1 LSIVV
6 PTRSESTGNDLAA
19 PSRPGILL
27 DRDGTVIVDDGYVGA
42 VPRVRFIEGAAE
54 AIAAFNRAGVPVA
67 IVSNQAGVARGYYGI
82 EDVELVHEHIA
93 ERLAEHGAHVDLF
106 LYCPYHPEGVVQAF
120 ARASEDRKPA
130 PGMARAAARA
140 LNLDLRSSVVVGDR
154 PEDIGLAAAIGARA
168 IYVGPEPS
176 ATPGVRSFA
185 DLASATP
192 YILDVVLGSA
202 AEEPEPAFPIKPYV
216 MPSTYCTDYFA
227 ETAKAAE
234 SIDAAQL
241 ERAVAL
247 LVDAYTRGA
256 TVFSCGNGGSAA
268 IANHLQ
274 CDHLKGVRTDTD
286 LTPRVTSLSSNIE
299 LITAVANDIGYED
312 VFAYQLQ
319 SQARPGDVVV
329 AISSSGRSPNIV
341 RALSWARSH
350 EVATIALTGFDGGDA
365 RTIADAAVH
374 VDSANYGVIEDLHQA
389 VMHLMAQYIRQA
401 HMPADAIA
409 ATRF

>member
-1 LSIVV
+1 MSIVV
-6 PTRSESTGNDLAA
+6 PTRDESTGSEVVA
-19 PSRPGILL
+19 PPRPGILL
-27 DRDGTVIVDDGYVGA
+27 DRDGTVIVDGGYVGA
-42 VPRVRFIEGAAE
+42 VPDVQFIDGAAE
-54 AIAAFNRAGVPVA
+54 AIAAFNRAGIPVA
-67 IVSNQAGVARGYYGI
+67 IVSNQAGVARGFYGI
-82 EDVELVHEHIA
+82 DDVELVHEHIA
-93 ERLAEHGAHVDLF
+93 ARLAERGAHVDLF
-106 LYCPYHPEGVVQAF
+106 LYCPYHPDGVVQAF

-154 PEDIGLAAAIGARA
+154 PEDMGLAAAIGAQA
-168 IYVGPEPS
+168 VHVGPQPS
-176 ATPGVRSFA
+176 ALPGVRSFA
-185 DLASATP
+185 DLATATP
-192 YILDVVLGSA
+192 FILDVVLGSA
-202 AEEPEPAFPIKPYV
+202 APEPAEAFPTKPYV

-227 ETAKAAE
+227 EANKAAE
-234 SIDAAQL
+234 SIDAGEL
-241 ERAVAL
+241 ERAVAV

-299 LITAVANDIGYED
+299 LITAVANDIGYDD

-341 RALSWARSH
+341 RALTWARDH
-350 EVATIALTGFDGGDA
+350 GVATIALTGFDGGEA
-365 RTIADAAVH
+365 RAIADAAVH